1 MCVCVCYNG
10 DISIYI
16 YNYMTY
22 TNGNCLKPSMNFV
35 EAQQPMGSEMGGKA
49 ESEHF

>member
-1 MCVCVCYNG
+1 MCVCVITG
-10 DISIYI
+10 IYI
-16 YNYMTY
+16 SVYIYITY